1 MEYHPLGQ
9 RPKFLV
15 FFVTGH
21 RGNSCSAGVSTCHFP
36 VTGQTPR
43 ACSILTCSTLTAIQN
58 LPGGKLRQLILQ
70 QGRLNPNIPQ
80 VIYVLSLHK
89 VTSPQNNL
97 PGPHQLNGPQERL
110 PLSRDPL
117 LRPSSYCVYQMSP
130 SKNIST
136 SLTSQQVRAISIMI
150 CDIPY
155 INTPLEITAHCLWT
169 KP

>member
-1 MEYHPLGQ
+1 MSLS
-9 RPKFLV
+9 R
-15 FFVTGH
+15 H
-21 RGNSCSAGVSTCHFP
+21 RANPPEPTASSH
-36 VTGQTPR
+36 
-43 ACSILTCSTLTAIQN
+43 CSTLTAIQN

-80 VIYVLSLHK
+80 VIYVRFLHK

-136 SLTSQQVRAISIMI
+136 TLTSQQVRAISIMN
-150 CDIPY
+150 CSIPY